1 MFENEVKLL
10 KEENKKQSNILEEQ
24 DKEIISNIMKN
35 MSIFKVNSYDAQ
47 VIQRDLV
54 GMAQE
59 FRLRGS
65 CLEQAIGTDIKGFT
79 NEIINNG
86 NGPSK
91 LEILLRFLIRASLFF
106 IMSFGLLSIGAYG
119 KLTFDANPVIYLL
132 YGGIVLISF
141 TIDGIITPI
150 YSLEKGPKR
159 HIPSFVSIILVI
171 TLTTVVFLLNDR
183 ENTSKIY
190 ANYIIAISGLFYIV
204 SQYLNNRNIQRLAKD
219 KKNNIEDL
227 IS

>member
-1 MFENEVKLL
+1 MFENELKLL
-10 KEENKKQSNILEEQ
+10 KKENKKQSEKLEEE
-24 DKEIISNIMKN
+24 DKEIISKIMKN

-65 CLEQAIGTDIKGFT
+65 CLEQAIGADIKGFT

-86 NGPSK
+86 NGSSK
-91 LEILLRFLIRASLFF
+91 LEIFLVFLIKASSFF

-141 TIDGIITPI
+141 TIDGMITPI
-150 YSLEKGPKR
+150 YSLEKGFKR
-159 HIPSFVSIILVI
+159 HIPSLISIVLVI
-171 TLTTVVFLLNDR
+171 TLTTVVFLLNNR

-190 ANYIIAISGLFYIV
+190 ANYIIVISGFVYLI
-204 SQYLNNRNIQRLAKD
+204 SQYLYNRNIKRLTKD